1 MIHIS
6 TSKVCVT
13 LMSAKEMPC
22 VIFKGLLA
30 VHNNMYTALIL
41 NFSNYKISLAYWS
54 KSGPGSLEFSRYK
67 KQSSDERKKTWPFV
81 SVLRLTNCKS
91 ETILPKDYVVSW
103 VLNLAK
109 WCLIFELEAKF
120 YFMSNMNLA
129 RVKSTWAV
137 LCKIWSL
144 KARCVLL

>member
-1 MIHIS
+1 MAFCKC
-6 TSKVCVT
+6 TAPNK
-13 LMSAKEMPC
+13 LQKWDNFAK
-22 VIFKGLLA
+22 
-30 VHNNMYTALIL
+30 
-41 NFSNYKISLAYWS
+41 
-54 KSGPGSLEFSRYK
+54 
-67 KQSSDERKKTWPFV
+67 
-81 SVLRLTNCKS
+81 RLC
-91 ETILPKDYVVSW
+91 IVSW

-144 KARCVLL
+144 KASVSCFNFLENFLRLLLTSGNILLRFLIPIMLYFSILLLSVFCDVSLPYLLHIFFRDTAFPDAST